1 MNHFSTFAIC
11 GTVKDV
17 RVKTFDGGGS
27 IRTIVLHYGDH
38 AKRDGSVTQLIA
50 AVEVSDRV
58 RAPEVVV
65 GDEVLVG
72 GEGTARQWQDK
83 YYPRLTANSMTVTQR
98 AQGYQ
103 PQQMQ
108 QPQPMPQQPPAYQ
121 QQQYQQPQQYAQ
133 AQYQAPANF
142 SQPAQPQP
150 ESVQGIIQ
158 GMSEA
163 FDTVQNH
170 KPEVFDE
177 DIPF

>member
-17 RVKTFDGGGS
+17 KVKTFDGGGS
-27 IRTIVLHYGDH
+27 IRTIVVHYGDY
-38 AKRDGSVTQLIA
+38 AKRDGSVVHLIA
-50 AVEVSDRV
+50 AVEVSDRAH
-58 RAPEVVV
+58 APEVMV

-72 GEGTARQWQDK
+72 GEATARQWQDK
-83 YYPRLTANSMTVTQR
+83 YYPRLTGNSLTVMQH
-98 AQGYQ
+98 AQQY
-103 PQQMQ
+103 Q
-108 QPQPMPQQPPAYQ
+108 QPAQQPAYQ

-150 ESVQGIIQ
+150 ESAQGIIE
-158 GMSEA
+158 GMSQAWERI
-163 FDTVQNH
+163 QN
-170 KPEVFDE
+170 PPAPDVYDE

>member
-121 QQQYQQPQQYAQ
+121 PQQAPH
-133 AQYQAPANF
+133 QYQAPQNF

-150 ESVQGIIQ
+150 ESAQGIIE
-158 GMSEA
+158 GMNQAWERI
-163 FDTVQNH
+163 QN
-170 KPEVFDE
+170 PPAPDVYDE